1 MLSNPCTFAGFGDGT
16 KHKELAAPKQCLF
29 QVEGQL
35 DYTFSSS
42 LLPLPGDF
50 IFHPINMA
58 PKRSVATRP
67 TGAARR
73 GRFRARGRGRGGNNN
88 TEHTRVL
95 SDITEESV
103 THLQTEQQI
112 PTQPKLQQRAVPNSK
127 KRAFQD
133 EEQGAA
139 TAKRE
144 TRAQAAKKAKQHH
157 VVGGELLQTQSSETD
172 DQNQTENSL
181 GQQAV
186 ISDASPEPST
196 SHIPETYA
204 PSLNLLFFVHL
215 AELDTDPD
223 TESITLNLINLTLAD
238 SNWHGGLSGLV
249 QPVACFLVASL
260 LTRKQ
265 NLVEDVAASVDMFG
279 LEYQQLVE
287 GYRLLWEWRDNM
299 SGVVGAYVER
309 LAELPD
315 PGLLLGQGAYE
326 VNETGTSQVDEET
339 NDRPEPERYI
349 QAVEV

>member
-1 MLSNPCTFAGFGDGT
+1 
-16 KHKELAAPKQCLF
+16 
-29 QVEGQL
+29 
-35 DYTFSSS
+35 
-42 LLPLPGDF
+42 
-50 IFHPINMA
+50 MA

-67 TGAARR
+67 AGPAIR
-73 GRFRARGRGRGGNNN
+73 GRSSARGGRGRGGHNN
-88 TEHTRVL
+88 TEHTKVL

-103 THLQTEQQI
+103 TRLRTERQV
-112 PTQPKLQQRAVPNSK
+112 PTQPKSQQRAVPNSK

-133 EEQGAA
+133 EEHDAA

-144 TRAQAAKKAKQHH
+144 TRAQAAKKAKKHH
-157 VVGGELLQTQSSETD
+157 AVDEEPLLTQANETQSQ
-172 DQNQTENSL
+172 DQTLSSF

-186 ISDASPEPST
+186 ISDASQEPSA
-196 SHIPETYA
+196 SHIPDAYS

-215 AELDTDPD
+215 AELDTDAD
-223 TESITLNLINLTLAD
+223 TESITLNLINLTLTD

-265 NLVEDVAASVDMFG
+265 NLVEDVAASTEMFG

-299 SGVVGAYVER
+299 SAVVGAYAER

-315 PGLLLGQGAYE
+315 PGLLLGQSVHDDNDAG
-326 VNETGTSQVDEET
+326 GLLLDEET
-339 NDRPEPERYI
+339 NDRPEPERYV
-349 QAVEV
+349 QVVEV

>member
-1 MLSNPCTFAGFGDGT
+1 
-16 KHKELAAPKQCLF
+16 
-29 QVEGQL
+29 
-35 DYTFSSS
+35 
-42 LLPLPGDF
+42 
-50 IFHPINMA
+50 MA

-67 TGAARR
+67 TGGARR
-73 GRFRARGRGRGGNNN
+73 GLSSARGRGRGGKSS

-103 THLQTEQQI
+103 AQLQTEKQI
-112 PTQPKLQQRAVPNSK
+112 LNQPKSEQRPAPDSK

-144 TRAQAAKKAKQHH
+144 TRAQTAKRAKQHH
-157 VVGGELLQTQSSETD
+157 VVDGEPLHSHASKIQAQDQSG
-172 DQNQTENSL
+172 NSS
-181 GQQAV
+181 GQQDV
-186 ISDASPEPST
+186 ILEAPSEPSA
-196 SHIPETYA
+196 SHIPDVYI

-215 AELDTDPD
+215 AELDTDSD
-223 TESITLNLINLTLAD
+223 TESITLSLINLTLAD

-265 NLVEDVAASVDMFG
+265 NLVEDVATSVEMFG

-287 GYRLLWEWRDNM
+287 GYWLLWEWRDNM
-299 SGVVGAYVER
+299 KGVVGEYAER

-315 PGLLLGQGAYE
+315 PGLLHRQDGNG
-326 VNETGTSQVDEET
+326 VNDVGVPEFDEET

>member
-1 MLSNPCTFAGFGDGT
+1 
-16 KHKELAAPKQCLF
+16 
-29 QVEGQL
+29 
-35 DYTFSSS
+35 
-42 LLPLPGDF
+42 
-50 IFHPINMA
+50 MA
-58 PKRSVATRP
+58 PKRSVASRP

-73 GRFRARGRGRGGNNN
+73 SRSSARGSGRGGKSN

-103 THLQTEQQI
+103 AQLQTENQS
-112 PTQPKLQQRAVPNSK
+112 PTQPKSEQRPASDSK

-133 EEQGAA
+133 EEQGVA

-144 TRAQAAKKAKQHH
+144 TRAQTAKRAKQHH
-157 VVGGELLQTQSSETD
+157 VFNEEPLSTQASKSQAEELTGKT
-172 DQNQTENSL
+172 L
-181 GQQAV
+181 GQQNVAL
-186 ISDASPEPST
+186 DASSEPSA
-196 SHIPETYA
+196 SHIPDVYI

-215 AELDTDPD
+215 AELDTDPG

-265 NLVEDVAASVDMFG
+265 NFVEDVAVSAGMFG
-279 LEYQQLVE
+279 LEYNQLVE

-299 SGVVGAYVER
+299 SGVVGEYAGR

-315 PGLLLGQGAYE
+315 PGLLLGQDENGDDYAGVPE
-326 VNETGTSQVDEET
+326 FDEET
-339 NDRPEPERYI
+339 NDRPEPERYL

>member
-1 MLSNPCTFAGFGDGT
+1 MTPCAFAGFGGGT
-16 KHKELAAPKQCLF
+16 KNKALAPTKQCLSHIESKVGYIF
-29 QVEGQL
+29 PAHEHRLQVH
-35 DYTFSSS
+35 Y
-42 LLPLPGDF
+42 LLSTD
-50 IFHPINMA
+50 MA

-67 TGAARR
+67 TGTARR
-73 GRFRARGRGRGGNNN
+73 GRSSARGRGKGGAAN

-103 THLQTEQQI
+103 TQLQTEQQV
-112 PTQPKLQQRAVPNSK
+112 PRQPRSQQRAAPNSR
-127 KRAFQD
+127 KRAFQE

-139 TAKRE
+139 TTKRE

-157 VVGGELLQTQSSETD
+157 VIDVEPLPAQEAESHDEDQTGDSF
-172 DQNQTENSL
+172 
-181 GQQAV
+181 GQQDA
-186 ISDASPEPST
+186 ISDPSPETSA
-196 SHIPETYA
+196 SHIPDAYA

-223 TESITLNLINLTLAD
+223 TESIALNLISLTLAD

-279 LEYQQLVE
+279 LEYQQLIE

-299 SGVVGAYVER
+299 STVVGVYAER

-315 PGLLLGQGAYE
+315 PGLLLEQSEYVGNDVGA
-326 VNETGTSQVDEET
+326 SQLDEET
-339 NDRPEPERYI
+339 KDRPEPERYV